1 MRNRALA
8 LGLVSLV
15 SGRPAAAQSI
25 PADTS
30 ARVGA
35 ATSPTKR
42 GGDTLSMAHRDL
54 LVGFSFGVPGY
65 ESEPVPELFTLGV
78 HWTHVRPGQLG
89 ADVSLGTMP
98 RALTEGVLVL
108 GVRAGIALAV
118 PVSPGVLVLPSG
130 GMSLIGGAG
139 GGGGGGAIGVNGG
152 VAAIVRGTSA
162 SGLRVGIT
170 WHQFQDAPSAVWLA
184 EFGFVR

>member
-8 LGLVSLV
+8 LGLMFLV
-15 SGRPAAAQSI
+15 SGGPAAAQTVPADSARARAAT
-25 PADTS
+25 PPTARAADTS
-30 ARVGA
+30 SLG
-35 ATSPTKR
+35 
-42 GGDTLSMAHRDL
+42 HRDL

-98 RALTEGVLVL
+98 RTLTEGVLVL

-139 GGGGGGAIGVNGG
+139 GGGGGGAMGV
-152 VAAIVRGTSA
+152 
-162 SGLRVGIT
+162 
-170 WHQFQDAPSAVWLA
+170 
-184 EFGFVR
+184 